1 MIVMDEVS
9 SDTSDL
15 RRAFGCFPSGVTAVC
30 ALTDG
35 TPVGMAA
42 SSFTAVSI
50 APPLVSVCVQLSS
63 TTWPKLR
70 TSNRLGISVLAQ
82 DQHLACTALAMKQGD
97 RFAGLSW
104 QSNQH
109 GALFL
114 EGGTAWLECSLHSEL
129 PAGDHTIVLLE
140 IHSFWTNPVQA
151 PLVFHASQFH
161 QLAKIA

>member
-1 MIVMDEVS
+1 MITMDELS
-9 SDTSDL
+9 SDSNEV
-15 RRAFGCFPSGVTAVC
+15 RRAFACFPSGVTAVC
-30 ALTDG
+30 ALSG
-35 TPVGMAA
+35 GVPVGMAA

-70 TSNRLGISVLAQ
+70 SLTRMGISILAEN
-82 DQHLACTALAMKQGD
+82 QHVACQALAMKQGD

-104 QSNQH
+104 QPNED
-109 GALFL
+109 GALFV
-114 EGGTAWLECSLHSEL
+114 EGASAWLDCSLYAEL

-140 IHSFWTNPVQA
+140 THGFWSNPLQA
-151 PLVFHASQFH
+151 PLVFHASRFH